1 MTRRLA
7 TTVIVAVAVAGC
19 AIAPREQARQ
29 VASLL
34 DVTPRQGQTIA
45 QRDADWNTC
54 IEDVG
59 SRRFRMD
66 GWALLGGQ
74 LGVAFSQKAELQ
86 SCMATKGYDV
96 RSR

>member
-1 MTRRLA
+1 MMIGRLS
-7 TTVIVAVAVAGC
+7 VLAVLALSGC
-19 AIAPREQARQ
+19 AIAPHAQTKQ

-34 DVTPRQGQTIA
+34 DVTPRQGQTEA
-45 QRDADWNTC
+45 QRDADWNAC
-54 IEDVG
+54 IDQVG
-59 SRRFRMD
+59 AQRFRMD

-74 LGVAFSQKAELQ
+74 MGVAFSQKSALQ

>member
-1 MTRRLA
+1 MIMRRLS
-7 TTVIVAVAVAGC
+7 VLAVLALTGC
-19 AIAPREQARQ
+19 AIAPLDQTRQ

-34 DVTPRQGQTIA
+34 DVTPRQNQPAA
-45 QRDADWNTC
+45 QRDADWATC
-54 IEDVG
+54 IDQVG

-74 LGVAFSQKAELQ
+74 LGVAFSQKSELQ

-96 RSR
+96 RSK

>member
-1 MTRRLA
+1 MMMRRL
-7 TTVIVAVAVAGC
+7 TVLAALALTGC
-19 AIAPREQARQ
+19 AIAPLEQTRQ

-34 DVTPRQGQTIA
+34 DVTARQGQTAA
-45 QRDADWNTC
+45 QRDADWSAC
-54 IEDVG
+54 IDQVG

-66 GWALLGGQ
+66 GWALMGGQ

-96 RSR
+96 RSK

>member
-1 MTRRLA
+1 MIRRL
-7 TTVIVAVAVAGC
+7 TIVAALALAGC
-19 AIAPREQARQ
+19 AIAPREQAQQ

-34 DVTPRQGQTIA
+34 DVTPRQGQTDA
-45 QRDADWNTC
+45 QRDADWRAC
-54 IEDVG
+54 IDQVG
-59 SRRFRMD
+59 ARRFRMD

-96 RSR
+96 RSK

>member
-1 MTRRLA
+1 MRRTL
-7 TTVIVAVAVAGC
+7 TILTLGFAVAGC
-19 AIAPREQARQ
+19 AIAPREQTRQ
-29 VASLL
+29 VATLL
-34 DVTPRQGQTIA
+34 AVTPRQGQTIT
-45 QRDADWNTC
+45 QLDADWTAC
-54 IEDVG
+54 IDQVG
-59 SRRFRMD
+59 ARRFRMD